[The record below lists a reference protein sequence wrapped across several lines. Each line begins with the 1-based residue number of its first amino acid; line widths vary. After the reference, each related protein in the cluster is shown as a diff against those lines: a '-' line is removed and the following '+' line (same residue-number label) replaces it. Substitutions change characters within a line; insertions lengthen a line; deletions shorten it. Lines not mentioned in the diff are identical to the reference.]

1 MNRKTKALQSIDT
14 IIIRVSDIQK
24 SKRWYVD
31 NLDLSPVYEDN
42 NINLLVLDTGGQVS
56 LTLWQTDEKIEVNK
70 NTASYPIFRTENAA
84 SANEELKSKGI
95 NVSDVIDDGAVKYFT
110 FFDPDGNVLEACQV
124 HE

>member
-1 MNRKTKALQSIDT
+1 MNKKTKTLQSIDT
-14 IIIRVSDIQK
+14 VIIRVSDIQK
-24 SKRWYVD
+24 SKQWYVD
-31 NLDLSPVYEDN
+31 NLDLTPVYEDN
-42 NINLLVLDTGGQVS
+42 NINLVVLDTGGQVS
-56 LTLWQTDEKIEVNK
+56 LTLWQTDEKIDVNK

-84 SANEELKSKGI
+84 SANEELKNKGI